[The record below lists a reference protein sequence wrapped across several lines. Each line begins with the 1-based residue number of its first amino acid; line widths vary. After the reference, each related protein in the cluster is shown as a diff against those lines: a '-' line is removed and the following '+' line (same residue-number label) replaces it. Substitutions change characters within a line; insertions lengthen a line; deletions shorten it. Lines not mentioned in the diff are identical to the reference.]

1 MRLALKSFPLLL
13 TLVLSSVACLASSPL
28 LYPSA
33 FAPSLK
39 SRLQSSLLDDT
50 LELEIQSLPSDR
62 PGLELPFI
70 GPKSFADAVLEALS
84 LQPEQPEI
92 RGDQILLY
100 YPPTIESNWTDFV
113 PRRRDMFRYNF
124 STLKYDFRSSFRFLA
139 GYEQDFTPDGDYG
152 FLYKGWIINARINDN
167 ISLNTGWWSG
177 EYFGDQASAAQDPL
191 IDSWS
196 STHSER
202 ISLDNATAD
211 LNYRDRILSVSLGR
225 GKYTIGNN
233 ISGSIILSDKVND
246 YGYLLAEARLGEFR
260 ISLLNATL
268 QADSTY
274 SIYDNAA
281 LNAKNYPDKYLAL
294 HQISYL
300 PGDRLDIYAG
310 ETVVYGNRNW
320 DLNYLLPAA
329 FWRAIEHNLRDRD
342 NVLIYAGAS
351 WEMSPGLLLYLQGAL
366 DEMSYSK
373 LFSNWW
379 GNKYAVK
386 TGFSTL
392 LPRLWESGDLPQ
404 LSAEITA
411 VRPFTYTHYMNH
423 TMYSH
428 DQCPLGYAKGSNL
441 VDISIELYLPL
452 MRHLGLVTAFSKVRQ
467 GSFGSSWQTNYLD
480 AFSGN
485 QQSEGEADWFQGTVQ
500 DYYTLSS
507 SLKIDLLSHHKL
519 LLAMCLSDQ
528 MPDRYSLAWQ
538 FRY

>member
-1 MRLALKSFPLLL
+1 MKSFLLALLLL
-13 TLVLSSVACLASSPL
+13 CLSIAALAISPL

-33 FAPSLK
+33 FDPKLQ
-39 SRLQSSLLDDT
+39 SRLESSLLDDT
-50 LELEIQSLPSDR
+50 EELEIQSLASDK

-84 LQPEQPEI
+84 LQPEPPEI
-92 RGDQILLY
+92 RGDHILLY
-100 YPPTIESNWTDFV
+100 YPPTIGSNWTPFE
-113 PRRRDMFRYNF
+113 PRNRDMFRYNF
-124 STLKYDFRSSFRFLA
+124 STLKYDFRSSFRFVA
-139 GYEQDFTPDGDYG
+139 GYEQDFTPAGDYG
-152 FLYKGWIINARINDN
+152 FLYKGWIINARFNDN
-167 ISLNTGWWSG
+167 VSLNTGWWSG
-177 EYFGDQASAAQDPL
+177 EFFGDQPAAAGDPL

-211 LNYRDRILSVSLGR
+211 LSYRDRILSVSLGR
-225 GKYTIGNN
+225 GKYSVGDN

-260 ISLLNATL
+260 ISMLNASL

-281 LNAKNYPDKYLAL
+281 VNAKNYPDKYLAL

-300 PGDRLDIYAG
+300 PSDRLDIYAG

-351 WEMSPGLLLYLQGAL
+351 WEMRPGLLLYLQGAL

-373 LFSNWW
+373 LFTNWW

-392 LPRLWESGDLPQ
+392 LPRLWESGDQPQ
-404 LSAEITA
+404 ISAELTA

-428 DQCPLGYAKGSNL
+428 DQRPLGYAKGSNL
-441 VDISIELYLPL
+441 MDLTIELYLPL

-480 AFSGN
+480 AFSGV
-485 QQSEGEADWFQGTVQ
+485 QQDAGEASWFQGTAM
-500 DYYTLSS
+500 DYYSWSTSF
-507 SLKIDLLSHHKL
+507 KIDLLAHHKL
-519 LLAMCLSDQ
+519 LAAMTLSDRQ
-528 MPDRYSLAWQ
+528 PDRYSLAWQ